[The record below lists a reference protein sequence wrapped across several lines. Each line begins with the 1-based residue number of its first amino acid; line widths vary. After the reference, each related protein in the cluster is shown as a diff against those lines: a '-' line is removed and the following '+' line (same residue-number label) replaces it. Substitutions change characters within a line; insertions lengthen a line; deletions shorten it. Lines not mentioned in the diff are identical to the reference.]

1 MDCIG
6 NAIATTNSTE
16 MRAVMKAV
24 SPGTDCAQGDGLEME
39 PVDPCSD
46 PAWDQEALAH
56 PESTVF
62 HSGAWARV
70 LARTYGHRARYFR
83 FSRSGELAA
92 LLPLMEL
99 RSRFK
104 GNRGVCLPFTDFC
117 EPLIFDESTGAALG
131 ERIAD
136 LARDRK
142 WKYFE
147 IRGNRVAPASAKPA
161 VAFYGHSVK
170 LGGTEDL
177 FASVHASV
185 RRAIRKAEQSALEVR
200 VTRTRAAMLEY
211 YRLHAQTR
219 RRHGLP
225 PQPVSFFLNIQEQ
238 IMEKGLGF
246 ISLVLSGSIGVAA
259 AMFFHQG
266 TTGIYK
272 FGASDRSFQALRP
285 NNLAMWNGMK
295 FLAESGI
302 KILHM
307 GRTSLQNEGL
317 RRFKLGWGAS
327 ESMIEYFKFNTATQS
342 WLASADQA
350 AGFHNAIFSKLP
362 LSINRLMGTLI
373 YPHLD

>member
-1 MDCIG
+1 
-6 NAIATTNSTE
+6 
-16 MRAVMKAV
+16 
-24 SPGTDCAQGDGLEME
+24 
-39 PVDPCSD
+39 
-46 PAWDQEALAH
+46 
-56 PESTVF
+56 
-62 HSGAWARV
+62 
-70 LARTYGHRARYFR
+70 
-83 FSRSGELAA
+83 
-92 LLPLMEL
+92 
-99 RSRFK
+99 
-104 GNRGVCLPFTDFC
+104 
-117 EPLIFDESTGAALG
+117 
-131 ERIAD
+131 
-136 LARDRK
+136 
-142 WKYFE
+142 
-147 IRGNRVAPASAKPA
+147 
-161 VAFYGHSVK
+161 
-170 LGGTEDL
+170 
-177 FASVHASV
+177 
-185 RRAIRKAEQSALEVR
+185 
-200 VTRTRAAMLEY
+200 MLEY